1 MEVPKDFRELRI
13 WQKAMDF
20 CIKVYDLTDKFPELF
35 SLTKQLRES
44 CVSVAS
50 NIAEGHAR
58 RTNRQ
63 FNHFLNITLGSI
75 TETIT
80 QLIVAPRR
88 KYAQQAEIDSI
99 ISEYNDLGRSIGAMQ
114 KTL

>member
-1 MEVPKDFRELRI
+1 MPKDFRELRI
-13 WQKAMDF
+13 WQKAMDL
-20 CIKVYDLTDKFPELF
+20 CLTVYDLTDKFPKYELF
-35 SLTKQLRES
+35 SLTQQLRES

-75 TETIT
+75 AETIT
-80 QLIVAPRR
+80 QLIVAQRR
-88 KYAQQAEIDSI
+88 KYAQQAEIDPI
-99 ISEYNDLGRSIGAMQ
+99 ISEYDNLSRSIGAMQ